1 MKDDIHCDEI
11 SSLIDGEITEATK
24 KEEITKKINNDIKLK
39 FEFLT
44 LKLLKK
50 TITDKVSQP

>member
-11 SSLIDGEITEATK
+11 SSLIDGEITEAKK

-39 FEFLT
+39 FEFFDKN
-44 LKLLKK
+44 LK
-50 TITDKVSQP
+50 